1 MAAPNT
7 QDSSDSPK
15 TPTKGFGKPTRPTK
29 PAPTA
34 AAKKRKVAEKK
45 YENLQDQGY
54 PEFNIYVRLPDKPEN
69 WLPVGSMAVKRSGVI
84 SQAIFQNEADLLKGA
99 LRVFPR
105 LAKRK
110 DELEYG
116 YRLKD
121 KAFRDEPIQVA
132 QRPQPSAMGNLVA
145 TVKSKI
151 LNLRFRGF

>member
-1 MAAPNT
+1 MADPNT

-15 TPTKGFGKPTRPTK
+15 TPTKGFGKPTRPAK

-45 YENLQDQGY
+45 YETLQDQGY

-69 WLPVGSMAVKRSGVI
+69 WLPVGSMAVKRSGLI

-105 LAKRK
+105 LSKRK
-110 DELEYG
+110 DQLEYG

-121 KAFRDEPIQVA
+121 TAFRDEPIQVA
-132 QRPQPSAMGNLVA
+132 QRPQPSTMSNLVA
-145 TVKSKI
+145 TVKSKLQGI
-151 LNLRFRGF
+151 LGSKN